1 MIPYSRSAPGIP
13 RIVQTPPVIRLIP
26 IPVTISL
33 ARQKTLKKYINKRPA
48 APRPI
53 MDKSAA
59 GLFFMYAI
67 KYPAKQAAQKIRRIL
82 FCDSSP

>member
-59 GLFFMYAI
+59 GLFFYVCYKI
-67 KYPAKQAAQKIRRIL
+67 SGKTGGTKDQKDFIL
-82 FCDSSP
+82 